1 MSLTTGT
8 STPTTTD
15 TTGTSTPTTHSTTTF
30 DADRATGHDPAD
42 PPVRSGSGG
51 RGAIALLLAGAVAV
65 GALVTAVLDDGP
77 ETSTVISS
85 HGVADANRAGTL
97 SDINRTAAG
106 SHDTVDANRAAVL
119 SDLAGG

>member
-15 TTGTSTPTTHSTTTF
+15 TNTPTTHSTTTF

-42 PPVRSGSGG
+42 PSVRSGSGG

-85 HGVADANRAGTL
+85 HGAADANRAGTL